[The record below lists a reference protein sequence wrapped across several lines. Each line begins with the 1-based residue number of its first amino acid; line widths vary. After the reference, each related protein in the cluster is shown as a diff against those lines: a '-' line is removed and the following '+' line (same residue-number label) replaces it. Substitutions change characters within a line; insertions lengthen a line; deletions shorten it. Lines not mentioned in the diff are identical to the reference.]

1 MKKKIISCILACTM
15 GLGLLAGCGSSDNG
29 GTTAEDTA
37 TQDSSAAET
46 DTVAETAEADTAGGQ
61 DKVEIHYYSWSE
73 GDYLQQMVDAFNA
86 SSENVTV
93 KMTQVSSD
101 EYDDKLMTMLA
112 GDNDIDVFNMRS
124 TSLLSNLAKSG
135 NLTDISQMIND
146 SGMDISIYGTGF
158 ADTKVDDKFYGLPYR
173 ASAYGL
179 FYNKKMFDAK
189 GVAYPDN
196 LTWDEYADLA
206 AELSEGTG
214 ADRILSLIHI

>member
-29 GTTAEDTA
+29 GSAAADTTT
-37 TQDSSAAET
+37 DSSAAET
-46 DTVAETAEADTAGGQ
+46 ETAEADTAGGQ
-61 DKVEIHYYSWSE
+61 DKVVIHYYSWSE

-93 KMTQVSSD
+93 EMTQVSSD

-112 GDNDIDVFNMRS
+112 GSNDIDVFNMRS

-135 NLTDISQMIND
+135 NLTDITQMIND

-158 ADTKVDDKFYGLPYR
+158 ADTKQDDKFYGLPYR
-173 ASAYGL
+173 ASAYDFSIIRKCL
-179 FYNKKMFDAK
+179 MQRA
-189 GVAYPDN
+189 
-196 LTWDEYADLA
+196 LH
-206 AELSEGTG
+206 
-214 ADRILSLIHI
+214 ILII